1 VKIRLQCLNE
11 EESRMSKARKL
22 RKVAAMVVA
31 ALSLS
36 LVGAAAAADWKP
48 SQPIEFVV
56 TAGPGGGTD
65 NFARTIQS
73 IVTKYK
79 LIDQPIVVVNKG
91 GGSGAEGFQYG
102 KSPADDAYKL
112 TFATNNEYLLPLIAK
127 LSWKGEDFTPV
138 AAMAVDEFILWVNG
152 KSEFKTAKAYIDAA
166 KAKPATF
173 RMGGSQSKDTDQTLT
188 SEITAATGA
197 TFLYVPFKSGGEAAV
212 QLAGGHIDSNT
223 DNPSESIGQWKGALV
238 TPLCVFSAKRLAPG
252 PKVTDTMGWSD
263 IPTCA
268 ESGIPIEQYQQPRTV
283 WLPKGAPANAVA
295 YYAGVLAKV
304 RETPEWKTYIER
316 SAQTDRFLTGDD
328 FKRFAATDEQKAR
341 KVFEHEGWLIH

>member
-1 VKIRLQCLNE
+1 MPKACKLGKI
-11 EESRMSKARKL
+11 A
-22 RKVAAMVVA
+22 VVVGGA
-31 ALSLS
+31 LTLSL
-36 LVGAAAAADWKP
+36 AAASATAEWKP
-48 SQPIEFVV
+48 SQPIEFIV

-79 LIDQPIVVVNKG
+79 LIEQPIVVLNKG

-102 KSPADDAYKL
+102 KAPAGDGYKL
-112 TFATNNEYLLPLIAK
+112 TFATNNAYLLPLIAK
-127 LSWKGEDFTPV
+127 LSWKGDDFTPV
-138 AAMAVDEFILWVNG
+138 ASMAVDEFVLWVNG

-341 KVFEHEGWLIH
+341 KVFEHEGWLIR